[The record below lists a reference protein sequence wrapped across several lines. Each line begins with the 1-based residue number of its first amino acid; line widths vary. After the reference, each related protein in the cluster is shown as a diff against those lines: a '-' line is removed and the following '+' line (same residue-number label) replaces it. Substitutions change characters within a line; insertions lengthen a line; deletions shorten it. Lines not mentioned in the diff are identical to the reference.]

1 MTYCASLFSQI
12 LAFIPR
18 FEFARIVD
26 TYSGNR
32 YAKNFSCWEQL
43 VAMLFCQLGQAK
55 SLREICGGLATCVGK
70 LTHLGIKN
78 APKRSTL
85 AYANQH
91 RSWEMFQALFYTL
104 LRQAQLEFQ
113 GKRKFRFKNKL
124 DSLDLSV
131 IDLCASLFDWAKFR
145 RTKGAVKLHLLL
157 DHDGYLPAY
166 AYIGEGKQHDI
177 TIARLLHLAAGSI
190 VAMDRAY
197 VDFELFRQWTDRGVY
212 FVTRLKENLK
222 YQLISRRVVPG
233 DSNLRGDY
241 TIRFTSN
248 RAQEVCS
255 GMTFRLVRVWDEEN
269 KRMID
274 LLTNHH
280 EFAARTIAAI
290 YKERWQIEI
299 FFKLLKQN
307 LKVKTFVGTS
317 ANALKI
323 QIWTALIPI
332 LILKILQFRSQWDWS
347 LSNLVAFL
355 RLNLF
360 TYRDLMKWINDP
372 FQIPPKP
379 PEDLQLTF
387 DDICFG
393 QQKGA
398 WNQNPGFPRPKS

>member
-26 TYSGNR
+26 TYSGNC
-32 YAKNFSCWEQL
+32 YAKNFSCREQL

-212 FVTRLKENLK
+212 FVTWLKENLK

-299 FFKLLKQN
+299 FFKL
-307 LKVKTFVGTS
+307 
-317 ANALKI
+317 
-323 QIWTALIPI
+323 W
-332 LILKILQFRSQWDWS
+332 
-347 LSNLVAFL
+347 FL
-355 RLNLF
+355 RE
-360 TYRDLMKWINDP
+360 IS
-372 FQIPPKP
+372 
-379 PEDLQLTF
+379 
-387 DDICFG
+387 G
-393 QQKGA
+393 
-398 WNQNPGFPRPKS
+398 